1 MSALDQ
7 YCLSVFLA
15 RLIFLNE
22 KHDRYRERECHLG
35 GRVWT
40 GEGIRA
46 AYLCNPNMSRLN
58 S

>member
-40 GEGIRA
+40 GEGMWNLTFATQI
-46 AYLCNPNMSRLN
+46 
-58 S
+58 